1 MAYLCHMRTT
11 IELPDDLL
19 SQAKIHAAQN
29 GISLKELFID
39 AISRRLTSETTK
51 TRRTL
56 PILGGPGSPRISI
69 LTPEQID
76 EAMFD

>member
-1 MAYLCHMRTT
+1 MRTT

-19 SQAKIHAAQN
+19 ALAKVHAAQN

-39 AISRRLTSETTK
+39 AISRRLSGDSAR
-51 TRRTL
+51 TRRTI
-56 PILGGPGSPRISI
+56 PVVGGPDSPRIGV

-76 EAMFD
+76 EAMFG